1 MLCLAI
7 PTETNHESFRDE
19 HTGSL
24 CRFRPLILS
33 NRWYFSGWSA
43 LEQYQFDREFV
54 LDGNQE
60 VGK

>member
-1 MLCLAI
+1 MLCLEI
-7 PTETNHESFRDE
+7 PKETNHESFRDE

-24 CRFRPLILS
+24 CKFRPRILS
-33 NRWYFSGWSA
+33 IGGNFSGWPA
-43 LEQYQFDREFV
+43 LGQYRFDREFV